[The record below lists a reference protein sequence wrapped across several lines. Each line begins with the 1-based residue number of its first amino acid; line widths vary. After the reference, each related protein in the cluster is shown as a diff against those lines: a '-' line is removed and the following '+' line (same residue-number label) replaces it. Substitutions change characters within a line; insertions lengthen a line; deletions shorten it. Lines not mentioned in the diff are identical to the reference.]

1 MGKKAEGRKLKSID
15 SNNKLLPEKVS
26 EQIVQLISDR
36 KFKAGEKLPTV
47 RDLAAEAG
55 VNPNTM
61 QRALAALDGEGLSI
75 PNRTIGRQ

>member
-36 KFKAGEKLPTV
+36 KLKAGEKLQMN
-47 RDLAAEAG
+47 LKW
-55 VNPNTM
+55 
-61 QRALAALDGEGLSI
+61 QSS
-75 PNRTIGRQ
+75 